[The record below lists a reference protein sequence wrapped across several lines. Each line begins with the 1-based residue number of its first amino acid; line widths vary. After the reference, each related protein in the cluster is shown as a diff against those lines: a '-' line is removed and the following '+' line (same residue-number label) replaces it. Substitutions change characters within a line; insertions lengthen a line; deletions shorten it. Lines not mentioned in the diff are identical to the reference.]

1 MHKLIKEKMQESA
14 LTITKENLGSRI
26 HVSRFMHAL
35 KSRETRRQYPQRL
48 KVFLDFLDPS
58 GGILDEQAMKW
69 RRITWQADEH
79 LERSAV

>member
-1 MHKLIKEKMQESA
+1 
-14 LTITKENLGSRI
+14 
-26 HVSRFMHAL
+26 MHAL

-48 KVFLDFLDPS
+48 KVFLDFLNPS